1 MRQLSIVFVAII
13 AAMALSA
20 PAYASQKETAGINL
34 RLPAVFGDGMVIQ
47 RDAPINIW
55 GWAEAGS
62 RVTVTLNGKSRKA
75 KTGKNGKWSMVLPD
89 MAAGGP
95 YALTVSSGG
104 NSLTLNDVMIGDV
117 FLFSGQSNQE
127 LQVYRCM
134 DNKTVAEAVAGYTN
148 NNVRILKLPQQFNY
162 VSPQDDCQG
171 GQWTRITPQ
180 TAGGIAAVSYFV
192 AREIQEYA
200 GVPIGIINSSVGGT
214 GVECWMSQENLKQF
228 PEYKDKFSHDKYHQ
242 TDWVEQRRKKETAKA
257 NIWEKEITEADTV
270 MHRWRNDGYDFSA
283 WKPVDLFSAFYN
295 KEKPNGNYWFR
306 KTFTLS
312 ADDIKQAKQS
322 GQRDGLLRLGA
333 MKDADSVYVN
343 GVFVGNTTYQYPPRK
358 YPVPLDVLR
367 EGENDIVIHLNA
379 QFRTPHFI
387 KDKLYQLELPSRTIP
402 LTDKA
407 NPWRMAIGA
416 LMRPRPTQTYFV
428 GTPTGL
434 YNAMIHP
441 LGPIC
446 IRGMVWY
453 QGEANEWNPK
463 NYATYLAAMIN
474 EWKQQFPT
482 LPSVKQ
488 EQGSWPSVIV
498 QLAGYMNRHI
508 GAYDSGWC
516 GIRSQQRL
524 LTMLPDSLSVN
535 ASLATA
541 IDCGEWNDI
550 HPQDK
555 ATISHRIALQLMRH
569 AYGENIVSEGPSP
582 IRCIENG
589 GKLIVTFS
597 PETGRLR
604 PFDDGIAH
612 VTGDY
617 ELTIDIH
624 AMQTMLSST
633 YSLADGMLRYAHDDF
648 PLCTIYNTNGI
659 ASPQFEIKIEQ

>member
-134 DNKTVAEAVAGYTN
+134 DNKIVSEAVKNYTN
-148 NNVRILKLPQQFNY
+148 HNVRILKLPQQYNY
-162 VSPQDDCQG
+162 VMPQDDCIG
-171 GQWTRITPQ
+171 AKWTKITPQ
-180 TAGGIAAVSYFV
+180 TASNIAAICYFA
-192 AREIQEYA
+192 ARELQEYA

-214 GVECWMSQENLKQF
+214 GVECWMSRENLKRF
-228 PEYKDKFSHDKYHQ
+228 PEYKNKFSHEKYHK
-242 TDWVEQRRKKETAKA
+242 TDWVEQRRKKDTDKA
-257 NIWEKEITEADTV
+257 AIWEEEITKADTV
-270 MHRWRNDGYDFSA
+270 MHKWRNPGYDFST
-283 WKPVDLFSAFYN
+283 WKPVDIFSDFYN

-306 KTFTLS
+306 KTFYLS
-312 ADDIKQAKQS
+312 ADDLKHINETGVETA
-322 GQRDGLLRLGA
+322 LLRLGA
-333 MKDADSVYVN
+333 MKDADSVFVN
-343 GVFVGNTTYQYPPRK
+343 GKYVGNTTYQYPPRK
-358 YPVPLDVLR
+358 YNVPLSLLK
-367 EGENDIVIHLNA
+367 EGTNDIVIHLNA

-387 KDKLYQLELPSRTIP
+387 KDKLYQLELPGKTIA
-402 LTDKA
+402 LLEKE
-407 NPWRMAIGA
+407 NPWHMAIGA

-434 YNAMIHP
+434 YNAMTHP
-441 LGPIC
+441 LGPTC

-463 NYATYLAAMIN
+463 NYATYLAAMIS
-474 EWKQQFPT
+474 EWQKQFPT
-482 LPSVKQ
+482 PPSIKHKH
-488 EQGSWPSVIV
+488 GSWPSVIV

-508 GAYDSGWC
+508 GAYESGWC
-516 GIRSQQRL
+516 DIRTQQRA
-524 LTMLPDSLSVN
+524 LTMMSDTTSIN

-555 ATISHRIALQLMRH
+555 ATVAHRIALQLKRH
-569 AYGENIVSEGPSP
+569 AYGENIVSEGPAP
-582 IRCIENG
+582 IKCIQKDN
-589 GKLIVTFS
+589 KLVITFS

-604 PFDDGIAH
+604 PLNDGIAC

-617 ELTIDIH
+617 ELTIDML
-624 AMQTMLSST
+624 AMQKVLSST
-633 YSLADGMLRYAHDDF
+633 YSVVDGMLRYAHDDF
-648 PLCTIYNTNGI
+648 PLCTIYNTEGI
-659 ASPQFEIKIEQ
+659 ASPQFEIKIEK